1 MYRTN
6 VEKSFL
12 NAQPAAKKPPDK
24 NSFKLWQGI
33 VLAICVMAVIAW
45 VVLFLR
51 PPETPYQ
58 HAIYLIK
65 SGKAAA
71 ALPILEDLSKQQP
84 DNVRLFPWLAQAYLH
99 TDRVAEGR
107 LALDTALRMNV
118 FNDSMASTVLS
129 YASYYEIKGDYE
141 EARELYRSATKGCP
155 PKSLSESQAKMYLKW
170 ADKLQS
176 TDLPQAVEHLESAY
190 ALLPEIS
197 DQLGNVI
204 RHKLSEA
211 YRQSATIAEA
221 DDNDDKAQAI
231 LEKSVAVS
239 DEPAT
244 RMILASIYA
253 RQKKLDQAIANY
265 DLVAK
270 SDNNNLEARHKLVE
284 LACVQKDYA
293 KAQIALIELTD
304 KEKSVEN
311 FQLLASLDLK
321 LGNYPGAVRAFEDAT
336 DLRQKPELLKELH
349 SVLLDWSN
357 QLKKE
362 NKLQEALA
370 VQGHAERVLEQLS
383 DLTKDKDDD
392 EKTSPDK
399 KNNVDDQHNLP
410 IALSF
415 SRIWLA
421 KGSLTPEGE
430 IKIKNV
436 SSQALNDLT
445 LTAVFFDN
453 TARHP
458 TGSVAMSVATP
469 QSAPFEQGASR
480 SLYFSCPNIV
490 KADHQLS
497 VILFWKGRL
506 LREFPVVKL

>member
-1 MYRTN
+1 M
-6 VEKSFL
+6 
-12 NAQPAAKKPPDK
+12 NAPPAVKKPPEK
-24 NSFKLWQGI
+24 NNFKIWQIIVLVAAATGI
-33 VLAICVMAVIAW
+33 VAW
-45 VVLFLR
+45 SVGYLR

-58 HAIYLIK
+58 RAVNLIK
-65 SGKAAA
+65 TGKAAA
-71 ALPILEDLSKQQP
+71 ALPILEDLSRQQP
-84 DNVRLFPWLAQAYLH
+84 DNVRLFPWLAQAYLR

-118 FNDSMASTVLS
+118 ANDSMSNTVLS
-129 YASYYEIKGDYE
+129 YASYYEVKGDFE
-141 EARELYRSATKGCP
+141 EARDLYKSAAKACP

-170 ADKLQS
+170 ADNQLT
-176 TDLPQAVEHLESAY
+176 TDLPQAVEHLEAAY
-190 ALLPEIS
+190 ALLPEIN
-197 DQLGNVI
+197 DQLGAVI
-204 RHKLSEA
+204 KHKLSEA
-211 YRQSATIAEA
+211 YRQSATIAQA
-221 DDNDDKAQAI
+221 NNDDDKAQAI

-244 RMILASIYA
+244 RMILGSIYA
-253 RQKKLDQAIANY
+253 REKKLDQAIANY

-270 SDNNNLEARHKLVE
+270 SDINNLEARHKIVE
-284 LACVQKDYA
+284 LACAQKDYA
-293 KAQIALIELTD
+293 KAQTALTELTD

-321 LGNYPGAVRAFEDAT
+321 LGNYAGAVRAFEDAT
-336 DLRQKPELLKELH
+336 DLRQKPEILKELH
-349 SVLLDWSN
+349 SALLDWSN

-370 VQGHAERVLEQLS
+370 VLGHAQRVNEQLT
-383 DLTKDKDDD
+383 DLLKDKDDD
-392 EKTSPDK
+392 DEKAPDK
-399 KNNVDDQHNLP
+399 KATDEQHNLP

-421 KGSLTPEGE
+421 RGSLTPEGE

-458 TGSVAMSVATP
+458 TGSVAMTVATP